1 MLNVNSISV
10 LGLSRDSPK
19 TDVKSSYRKLAA
31 KWHPDKFRD
40 EEEKSVA
47 EEKFRQIASA

>member
-1 MLNVNSISV
+1 MKFLSV
-10 LGLSRDSPK
+10 LGLKRDSPK
-19 TDVKSSYRKLAA
+19 TDVKASYRKLAG

-40 EEEKSVA
+40 PEEKAAA